1 MRPRAPKRIAWN
13 PAHTRP
19 QAPQRAPVSAKR
31 THKCVSLAWAC
42 GEEWEERVRVRG
54 GLEHP
59 AGTVG
64 ACGRLLRGSAARPQ
78 LGFLARHCMHLTS
91 LASSAIRRTRQM
103 GLGLTVKNPR
113 RKVLKFN

>member
-19 QAPQRAPVSAKR
+19 QAPQRAPASAKR

-54 GLEHP
+54 GLEHLR
-59 AGTVG
+59 ARW
-64 ACGRLLRGSAARPQ
+64 ARLQRGSAARPQ
-78 LGFLARHCMHLTS
+78 LGFLARHCMRLTS

-103 GLGLTVKNPR
+103 GLGLTEKTFDER
-113 RKVLKFN
+113 C

>member
-42 GEEWEERVRVRG
+42 GEEWEERVRVRVRG
-54 GLEHP
+54 GLAHAAWAWAPCSGAAPP
-59 AGTVG
+59 ALSWASWPAI
-64 ACGRLLRGSAARPQ
+64 ACA
-78 LGFLARHCMHLTS
+78 
-91 LASSAIRRTRQM
+91 
-103 GLGLTVKNPR
+103 
-113 RKVLKFN
+113 